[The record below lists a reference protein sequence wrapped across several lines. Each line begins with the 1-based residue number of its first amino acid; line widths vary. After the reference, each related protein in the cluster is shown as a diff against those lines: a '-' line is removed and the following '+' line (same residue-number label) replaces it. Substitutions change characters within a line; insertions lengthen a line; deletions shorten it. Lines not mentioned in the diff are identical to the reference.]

1 MKVNSTVGAVNN
13 KTIPCEI
20 GRKILEY
27 VISQMLV
34 MTQMD
39 DSQQMFS
46 HVHIYNV
53 TGNLV
58 VAVVSKLA
66 S

>member
-1 MKVNSTVGAVNN
+1 
-13 KTIPCEI
+13 
-20 GRKILEY
+20 
-27 VISQMLV
+27 MLV
-34 MTQMD
+34 MIQMD

-66 S
+66 SLFGKQLDVDKWL